1 MDIDYAK
8 SQSLDLVKKSKIALV
23 GSNGD
28 LGYPNI
34 KAMIKADHEGLKRI
48 WFSTNTSSRRIA
60 QFQSSPKA
68 CVYFV
73 DFAEWKGLML
83 VGEMEILQDHDSRKR
98 LWHSGDEK
106 YYPQGVNDPD
116 YSVLRFTAKWGNYYH
131 ALSNM
136 NFEIN

>member
-1 MDIDYAK
+1 MDIAYAA
-8 SQSLDLVKKSKIALV
+8 QQALDLVKKSKIAMV

-28 LGYPNI
+28 MGYPNI

-60 QFQSSPKA
+60 QFQSNPKA

-73 DFAEWKGLML
+73 DFTERKGIML
-83 VGEMEILQDHDSRKR
+83 VGEMEILQDRDSRKR
-98 LWHSGDEK
+98 LWHKGDEK
-106 YYPQGVNDPD
+106 YYPLGVDDPD

-131 ALSNM
+131 ALANV
-136 NFEIN
+136 NFELK